1 MNDLATARREI
12 DRVLQLDGGVVDAW
26 AELGLI
32 QTRLEEYRAAEQSLG
47 KALAIDP
54 DHYAASV
61 NLATL
66 YAKTRDP
73 RKDAQIAK
81 VAALG
86 EKRDERAQAFLRII
100 QAVPYGQ

>member
-12 DRVLQLDGGVVDAW
+12 DRALQLNASLVEAW

-32 QTRLEEYRAAEQSLG
+32 QTRLEEYGPAEQSLAR
-47 KALAIDP
+47 ALAIDP

-66 YAKTRDP
+66 YAKTKDP
-73 RKDAQIAK
+73 RKDAQMAK

>member
-1 MNDLATARREI
+1 MPALA
-12 DRVLQLDGGVVDAW
+12 DAW

-32 QTRLEEYRAAEQSLG
+32 QTRSEEYGAAEQSLG
-47 KALAIDP
+47 RRSRSIP
-54 DHYAASV
+54 IITSASV

-66 YAKTRDP
+66 YAKTKDP
-73 RKDAQIAK
+73 RKDAQMAR

-100 QAVPYGQ
+100 KAVPYGQ